1 MKHISELETPAVI
14 VDLDVMER
22 NLSRVADYCRAHQL
36 LLRPHT
42 KTHKIPELAKRQI
55 ASGATGITV
64 AKLGEAEVMLDA
76 GIDDILIAYPI
87 VGAEKTARLARIAER
102 ATVRV
107 SLDSED
113 AARAIS
119 AAAKKQGST
128 IGILIEM
135 DVGFERCGLGN
146 ENDLVTLAQKI
157 TELPGLEFKGLMFF
171 PGHFGVGPE
180 ERDVLRAQVNEYLE
194 RSLAAFERAGVPV
207 AVVSGGSTPTAYEGG
222 SFYGVNEVRPGTY
235 IFNDRNTVAVSAASL
250 GDCALSVL
258 VTVVSTAVSGHAV
271 VDGGSKTF
279 SYDRFQGGDGRGF
292 GIVKEDPAAEVE
304 RFSEEH
310 GHMNIARSERRYRV
324 GDRIT
329 IIPNH
334 VCTTVNMHDE
344 IYGVRGGQVEEVWR
358 VAARGKVR

>member
-1 MKHISELETPAVI
+1 MNISELETPAVI
-14 VDLDVMER
+14 VDLDVMDR

-36 LLRPHT
+36 FLRPHT

-87 VGAEKTARLARIAER
+87 VGTEKTARLARIAEQ
-102 ATVRV
+102 AKIRV
-107 SLDSED
+107 SLDSEY

-119 AAAKKQGST
+119 AAATKQGST
-128 IGILIEM
+128 IGVLIEM
-135 DVGFERCGLGN
+135 DVGFERCGLSH
-146 ENDLVTLAQKI
+146 ESDLVTLAQKI
-157 TELPGLEFKGLMFF
+157 TDLPGLEFKGLMFF
-171 PGHFGVGPE
+171 PGHFGVEPE
-180 ERDVLRAQVNEYLE
+180 ERASLRAQVNEFLQ
-194 RSLAAFERAGVPV
+194 RTLAAFERAGVPV

-250 GDCALSVL
+250 SDCALSVL
-258 VTVVSTAVSGHAV
+258 VTIVSTAVPGRAV

-292 GIVKEDPAAEVE
+292 GIIKEDPAAEVE

-310 GHMNIARSERRYRV
+310 GHLNIARSERKYRV
-324 GDRIT
+324 GDRIS

-344 IYGVRGGQVEEVWR
+344 IYGVRGERVEEIWR
-358 VAARGKVR
+358 VEGRGKVR

>member
-1 MKHISELETPAVI
+1 MHISELETPAVV

-64 AKLGEAEVMLDA
+64 AKLGEAQVMLDA
-76 GIDDILIAYPI
+76 GIDDIMIAYPI
-87 VGAEKTARLARIAER
+87 VGAEKTTRLAQIAER
-102 ATVRV
+102 AKVCV
-107 SLDSED
+107 SLDSEE
-113 AARAIS
+113 AAREIS
-119 AAAKKQGST
+119 AAAKKQGTT
-128 IGILIEM
+128 IGILLEM
-135 DVGFERCGLGN
+135 DVGFGRCGLN
-146 ENDLVTLAQKI
+146 KESDLVTLAQKI
-157 TELPGLEFKGLMFF
+157 TELPALEFKGLMFF
-171 PGHFGVGPE
+171 PGHFGVEPE
-180 ERDVLRAQVNEYLE
+180 QRASMRAQVNGFLD
-194 RSLAAFERAGVPV
+194 RSIAAFERAGLPL

-222 SFYGVNEVRPGTY
+222 LFHGVNEMRPGTY
-235 IFNDRNTVAVSAASL
+235 IFNDRNTVAISAASL
-250 GDCALSVL
+250 SDCALSVV

-279 SYDRFQGGDGRGF
+279 SYDRFQGGDGSGY
-292 GIVKEDPAAEVE
+292 GIVKEDSAAQVE

-310 GHMNIARSERRYRV
+310 GHLNIGRSERSYRV
-324 GDRIT
+324 GDRLS

-344 IYGVRGGQVEEVWR
+344 IYGVRGEQVEEVWR
-358 VAARGKVR
+358 VAARGKLR

>member
-1 MKHISELETPAVI
+1 MHISELETPAVI

-22 NLSRVADYCRAHQL
+22 NLSRVADYCRTHKL
-36 LLRPHT
+36 FLRPHT

-87 VGAEKTARLARIAER
+87 VGADKTARLARIAER
-102 ATVRV
+102 AKIRV
-107 SLDSED
+107 SLDSEE
-113 AARAIS
+113 AAREIS
-119 AAAKKQGST
+119 AAAKRQGAT

-135 DVGFERCGLGN
+135 DVGFERCGLSN

-171 PGHFGVGPE
+171 PGHFSVEPE
-180 ERDVLRAQVNEYLE
+180 ERVALRTQVNDFLQ
-194 RSLAAFERAGVPV
+194 RTLAAFERAGVRV

-250 GDCALSVL
+250 SDCALSVL
-258 VTVVSTAVSGHAV
+258 VTVVSTAVPGHAV

-279 SYDRFQGGDGRGF
+279 SYDRFQGGDGKGF

-310 GHMNIARSERRYRV
+310 GHLNIARSERNYRV
-324 GDRIT
+324 GDRIS

-344 IYGVRGGQVEEVWR
+344 IYGVRGEQVEEVWR